1 MDRAHVGEEV
11 EVEVFAS
18 CMVFMALPS
27 MWIRINVTL
36 FHLYTTG
43 SACVNSFP
51 SGKSNEDLDKLA
63 FIYCEAHLI

>member
-18 CMVFMALPS
+18 CMVFMALFPGQALPS
-27 MWIRINVTL
+27 MWVRINVTL

-43 SACVNSFP
+43 SACVNFFP
-51 SGKSNEDLDKLA
+51 PGENPTKTSTN
-63 FIYCEAHLI
+63 